1 MRPTDAAAPRRGPV
15 PDDAHGKIRLNRA
28 SGCWVDLFDA
38 ADFQGN
44 TCRLHGPAEFLG
56 LRLRQREWGAHV
68 ESVAVGPTAY
78 VQCFRADAFDDTVFW
93 LLPSQLVENV
103 NDLETP
109 PEIDTFRLFDRPPFA
124 YEPGYA
130 AYMLWAASHLA
141 RLKSSED

>member
-1 MRPTDAAAPRRGPV
+1 MRPRQDEV
-15 PDDAHGKIRLNRA
+15 PFEMMHMGRIRLNRA

-78 VQCFRADAFDDTVFW
+78 VQCFRAD
-93 LLPSQLVENV
+93 
-103 NDLETP
+103 
-109 PEIDTFRLFDRPPFA
+109 R
-124 YEPGYA
+124 
-130 AYMLWAASHLA
+130 
-141 RLKSSED
+141 SEERRVGKECRSRWSRCH